1 MKNCKGSHVGFV
13 ISFVMFIT
21 FVVFIY
27 VLLES
32 RTDFGQNKQNS
43 LEYVKSEII
52 ERVSENMTIT
62 SLNVNSP
69 VPSNPPNTCFR
80 FVSFADKI
88 STGSKIIVQN
98 DSGSIFTANLSAD
111 KKDLYINRG
120 SGIDSTFFKIYSAE
134 EFPSVANTGMSSCA
148 DLGEGAGYTIGLSK
162 EEDYTFESKVLWL
175 LNNYTTDYEALKK
188 DIKISPGDE
197 FGFAFIYSNGT
208 EIKTSGINATIN
220 IYSERIPVKYI
231 KTDSKRETGFIDV
244 LVW

>member
-69 VPSNPPNTCFR
+69 VPSNTCFH
-80 FVSFADKI
+80 FVGFGDKI
-88 STGSKIIVQN
+88 STGSKIMVQN
-98 DSGSIFTANLSAD
+98 DSGSIFTADLSAD
-111 KKDLYINRG
+111 KKDFYINRG
-120 SGIDSTFFKIYSAE
+120 SDIDSTFFKIYSAE
-134 EFPSVANTGMSSCA
+134 DFPSVTETGMSSCA
-148 DLGEGAGYTIGLSK
+148 DLSEGAGYTIGLSK

-175 LNNYTTDYEALKK
+175 LNNYTTNYKALKK

-197 FGFAFIYSNGT
+197 FGFAFIYNNGT
-208 EIKTSGINATIN
+208 EIKTPRINATIN
-220 IYSERIPVKYI
+220 IYSERIPVQYI

-244 LVW
+244 VVW